1 MPTEQD
7 EVSAMQD
14 AVDQLAL
21 SMFDALRLIPFSE
34 EVKAGKRGGVGQP
47 GQHDPD
53 AAVVKR
59 AVAMDSSWATHVQS
73 LAEGVLKQARTVD
86 GLIDTLPGA
95 DLREDQQMEASAVVV
110 FVFSVILVL
119 VQRTESKRVM
129 VANILYQILDGCVAK
144 LLHLPCDERICWHIL
159 CKPVL
164 LGIST
169 IIN

>member
-1 MPTEQD
+1 MPTEKD

-53 AAVVKR
+53 AAVVRR
-59 AVAMDSSWATHVQS
+59 AVAMDASWATHVQS
-73 LAEGVLKQARTVD
+73 LAEGVLKQARTLD

-95 DLREDQQMEASAVVV
+95 DLREDQQMEASAGVV
-110 FVFSVILVL
+110 FIFSFFSDTVYICTCT
-119 VQRTESKRVM
+119 RPEDESNRVH
-129 VANILYQILDGCVAK
+129 VANLV
-144 LLHLPCDERICWHIL
+144 HVS
-159 CKPVL
+159 KP
-164 LGIST
+164 
-169 IIN
+169 